1 MTGLGLKNLFHL
13 GASEQ
18 AKECDQQVQRP
29 SLPPDVPENA
39 REAYAQAH
47 FLVQR
52 SPRASGALSRYCLQQ
67 MVHDF
72 WQLSADEK
80 GTLSSE
86 FKQISDRLSP
96 ETLASIECVR
106 DYGSIDSQ
114 LSQDRDMM
122 VETTVDEAKM
132 LIALVQLLIQ
142 EWYMERG
149 RRQKRCDAIRQ
160 LVEEAK
166 RKPATDTTV
175 EASTDDESSP
185 DDKPLKNG
193 ESKGGSKSKA
203 ASKKELVENAQTQG
217 D

>member
-18 AKECDQQVQRP
+18 AKECDQQAQRP
-29 SLPPDVPENA
+29 SLPADVPENA

-86 FKQISDRLSP
+86 FKQISDRLSL
-96 ETLASIECVR
+96 ETLSSIECIR
-106 DYGSIDSQ
+106 EYGSIDSQ

-122 VETTVDEAKM
+122 VDTTVDEAKL

-142 EWYMERG
+142 EWYMERS

-160 LVEEAK
+160 LVEDAK
-166 RKPATDTTV
+166 REPATNSIAKD
-175 EASTDDESSP
+175 STDSESLP

-193 ESKGGSKSKA
+193 ERKNGPKSKDA
-203 ASKKELVENAQTQG
+203 LQNELVESAQPQN